1 MAIAGETCDWD
12 WFASYIQR
20 SVDFYTYKNGYK
32 LDLEAVAQFTRNTL
46 AEALRE
52 GPYQTNA
59 LIGGIDEDGEG
70 KLYWLDYL
78 GTLERVTKGAHGY
91 AGYFVSSVLDNA
103 YKKAITKD
111 EGLKAIE

>member
-1 MAIAGETCDWD
+1 MAVAGETCDRD

-20 SVDFYTYKNGYK
+20 NVDFYTYKNGYK
-32 LDLEAVAQFTRNTL
+32 LDLEAIAQFTRRTL
-46 AEALRE
+46 ADALRE
-52 GPYQTNA
+52 GPFQTNV
-59 LIGGIDEDGEG
+59 LIGGIDEDGEA

-103 YKKAITKD
+103 YKKAITKE
-111 EGLKAIE
+111 EGLKAIK

>member
-1 MAIAGETCDWD
+1 
-12 WFASYIQR
+12 
-20 SVDFYTYKNGYK
+20 V
-32 LDLEAVAQFTRNTL
+32 L

-59 LIGGIDEDGEG
+59 LIGGIDDDGEA
-70 KLYWLDYL
+70 KMYWLDYL

-103 YKKAITKD
+103 YKATITKD
-111 EGLKAIE
+111 EGLAAIKQCIHELKA

>member
-1 MAIAGETCDWD
+1 
-12 WFASYIQR
+12 
-20 SVDFYTYKNGYK
+20 V
-32 LDLEAVAQFTRNTL
+32 L

-59 LIGGIDEDGEG
+59 LIGGIDDDGEA
-70 KLYWLDYL
+70 KMYWLDYL

-103 YKKAITKD
+103 YKATITKD
-111 EGLKAIE
+111 EGLAAIKQCIHELKAWFMIDQPSFTVKVITRDGVEVLEY